1 LIYGRIIFPLFRDI
15 FFIDYFVVDIKID
28 RLKDNDIGPL
38 SKWMADLQLMKRYE
52 WTELGLGKCLRE
64 ALYRGDP
71 LLRAISYGSN
81 CPCGLAWIVPK
92 GAFNRSPYL
101 RLLVVHP
108 KFTSIGVGTSLMLQ
122 VESQVKIDYKDLFIL
137 VSDFNVDAQSFYQQM
152 GYLKVG
158 EIADYV
164 VPGVSELIFR
174 KSF

>member
-1 LIYGRIIFPLFRDI
+1 MVYGRIIFPLFRDI

-64 ALYRGDP
+64 ALHQGNP

-92 GAFNRSPYL
+92 GSFNRSPYL
-101 RLLVVHP
+101 RT
-108 KFTSIGVGTSLMLQ
+108 F
-122 VESQVKIDYKDLFIL
+122 
-137 VSDFNVDAQSFYQQM
+137 
-152 GYLKVG
+152 
-158 EIADYV
+158 
-164 VPGVSELIFR
+164 
-174 KSF
+174 

>member
-1 LIYGRIIFPLFRDI
+1 MVYGRIIFPLFRDI

-38 SKWMADLQLMKRYE
+38 SKWMADLPLMKRYE
-52 WTELGLGKCLRE
+52 WTEFGLGKCLRE
-64 ALYRGDP
+64 ALHQENL

-92 GAFNRSPYL
+92 GSFNRSPYL

-108 KFTSIGVGTSLMLQ
+108 KFTSMGVGTLLMSQ
-122 VESQVKIDYKDLFIL
+122 VESQVKIDYKDLIIL